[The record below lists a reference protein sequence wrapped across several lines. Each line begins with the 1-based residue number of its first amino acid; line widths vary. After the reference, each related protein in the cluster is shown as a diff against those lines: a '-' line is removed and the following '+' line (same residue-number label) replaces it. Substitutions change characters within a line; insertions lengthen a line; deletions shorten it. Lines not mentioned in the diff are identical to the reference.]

1 MARAVIAIVR
11 LVRPWYAWSS
21 TSTAS
26 RPVARRAIFT
36 AFSTASA
43 PEFTST
49 ERFSWSPGVSRAS
62 ASHTA
67 TYSSYGL
74 IMKQVCVK
82 SRGLRAHR
90 GGHLG
95 RAGADRRHG
104 DAGAEVDEHVAV
116 DVLDDRTRRARAT

>member
-11 LVRPWYAWSS
+11 LVRPWYAWSR

-43 PEFTST
+43 PELTST
-49 ERFSWSPGVSRAS
+49 DRLAWSPGVSRAS
-62 ASHTA
+62 ASQTA

-74 IMKQVCVK
+74 IMKHVCVK
-82 SRGLRAHR
+82 SSAC
-90 GGHLG
+90 
-95 RAGADRRHG
+95 APTAAATSGALAPTDVTAIPEPRSTNTLPSTSSITAP
-104 DAGAEVDEHVAV
+104 DARE
-116 DVLDDRTRRARAT
+116 T